1 MEHANVDLLI
11 TELYL
16 GRPCAQRYYLRN
28 VLHFLVDH
36 PQYLQGTAAD
46 LCKAMRGLYPSFRGE
61 PVRWQ
66 HTYTVLRRCDLSLT
80 ERGIVPGGTMPM
92 LRALMAR
99 VTASSAHPSA
109 ILPDIPQD

>member
-1 MEHANVDLLI
+1 MDKFAVDLLI
-11 TELYL
+11 SELYT

-36 PQYLQGTAAD
+36 PQYLQGTVTD
-46 LCKAMRGLYPSFRGE
+46 LCKAMRGLHPSFRGE

-66 HTYTVLRRCDLSLT
+66 HTYTVLRQCDIHLT

-92 LRALMAR
+92 LRTLMDQIATSTYR
-99 VTASSAHPSA
+99 PTSSLSS
-109 ILPDIPQD
+109 